1 MSKTSIDEAAPF
13 DWPGPGTVRRAGA
26 RDVPALAELYRGT
39 VARHA
44 PARYTPEQ
52 VVAWAAAPDDT
63 ARFTAFVLEHHT
75 LLLETNGQAAAFC
88 GVGEEGYVASLYVS
102 AGHTRRGFGSRLL
115 AYALASRFAVC
126 AMREFETAAS
136 FLSRPVFAAAGFDR
150 EHVEET
156 LFNGVHFKRWRM
168 RGNGPRVAALA
179 RARVLRH
186 TPQV

>member
-1 MSKTSIDEAAPF
+1 MNQTPQHDAAPLV
-13 DWPGPGTVRRAGA
+13 WPGPGTVRRAVA
-26 RDVPALAELYRGT
+26 DDVPVLADVYRCT

-63 ARFTAFVLEHHT
+63 TRFAAFVLDPCT
-75 LLLETNGQAAAFC
+75 YVLEVRGEAAAFC
-88 GVGEEGYVASLYVS
+88 GVDDTGYVASLYVS
-102 AGHTRRGFGSRLL
+102 AEHTRRGFGGALL
-115 AYALASRFAVC
+115 AYALAARYAAC
-126 AMREFETAAS
+126 AMPAFETAAS

-150 EHVEET
+150 EQLEQT
-156 LFNGVHFKRWRM
+156 LFNGVHFERWRM
-168 RGNGPRVAALA
+168 RGAGPHVASLA